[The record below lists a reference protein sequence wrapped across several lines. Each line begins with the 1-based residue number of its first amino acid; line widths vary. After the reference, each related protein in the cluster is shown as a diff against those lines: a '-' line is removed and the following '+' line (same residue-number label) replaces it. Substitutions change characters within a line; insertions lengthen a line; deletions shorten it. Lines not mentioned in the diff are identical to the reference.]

1 MKSPHIRILSI
12 LILGLFLGAWWC
24 LRTPLKPASMI
35 HGNAGA
41 RPQASDPTAAPAA
54 PQISALPGFDRRE
67 RGTGTKLSEDRET
80 RQRAARE
87 LAKVV
92 RGVRVD
98 FDERLGSPAFIAS
111 TEQFLTEA
119 GGKGGAVSPEQ
130 AARFAAVD
138 HGVVHAFLSEH
149 AALFGHGPEVLENA
163 RLARDYVTPHNGL
176 RTTVW
181 QQHLE
186 GVRVFEST
194 LQAHVTKDGALVN
207 LASRLVPDVR
217 AAADS
222 GTPHRAELLA
232 QPTVDAP
239 HAVSIA
245 ASTVGDLVSADHVIP
260 ATASEGPSRRQNFHA
275 PTLLETDAEY
285 VWLPI
290 NENSMRLCWE
300 VLFTSKKKGEMFRTL
315 VDAGTGAALVQQ
327 RLTEYIAPASY
338 RVFTSDSPSPMS
350 PGLATPLST
359 QPPEVPRSLVT
370 LSALDTTASPNGW
383 IDDGVTETRG
393 NNVDAHLDLN
403 SDNIADTPRPQSTG
417 ASRVFDPPLDL
428 TQAPSAYR
436 DAAVVNLFY
445 WNNVIHDRYY
455 GLGFTEA
462 AGNFQVNNFGRGGIG
477 NDAVQADAQ
486 DGSGTNNANFSTP
499 PDGSAGRMQMYIFTG
514 PTPDRDGDF
523 DQEVVIHEYTHGLSN
538 RLVGAGVGIS
548 ALQPRGMGEGWSDFY
563 ALCLLSDPADNPN
576 GTYGA
581 GAYASDQLSG
591 LTANY
596 YYGIRRYPYCT
607 DLNKNPLTFKDIDPT
622 KASAHTGVPKS
633 PLGGSTADEVHNVGE
648 VWCVTLWDMRANLI
662 VKHGGAA
669 GNDLALRLVT
679 DGMKLAP
686 ANPTFLQARDAIIQ
700 AELVS
705 SGGTDRGELWS
716 AFAKRGMG
724 SGATSPA
731 SSTATGV
738 VENYDFPDPLGIGP
752 TGAWTPSGTVGGP
765 FSSTST
771 YTLLNSGTA
780 PLNWTASNTQPW
792 LTLSKTGG
800 ALAPGASTTVIASL
814 NAGAN
819 SLTFGTYPDTITFA
833 NTTSGIV
840 QQRPV
845 SFTVEPI
852 TLPIFTETWE
862 SGAAGPAWSLTGT
875 TGFRTLVTTANGP
888 HAGNYHLTMDSTGN
902 GTYARNEAT
911 LTVNLAGRHNVQLRF
926 WVKMFNDEAD
936 GPPASPFIGG
946 ADFDG
951 VAISA
956 DGNTWYEAQP
966 LRTYTDVWQRYA
978 VDLDAAAAAHG
989 LAYNSTFKIR
999 FNHYDNYDIST
1010 DGFAFDD
1017 IEVVELVS
1025 NRLTIGLPSSAT
1037 EGDAPLTA
1045 TLGVTPIPSTD
1056 LVVTLHSSDT
1066 SEAVVPA
1073 SVTIPAGQSSITF
1086 PVTLPDDAELDGT
1099 QTVTITADVPTFVT
1113 GSATLAVNDNETAT
1127 IALAIPAST
1136 TEGVAD
1142 LTGTVSVSAPV
1153 DAPVVVKLSSS
1164 DISELRV
1171 PATVTISPGHSSAI
1185 FALTVIDDNRID
1197 GQTNVTVS
1205 ASVANWTP
1213 ATADI
1218 TITDNEQRTLA
1229 LSLPANLREGD
1240 AVRNG
1245 TVSIP
1250 GTLTSNLVIALSSS
1264 DSSAA
1269 TVPATVTIL
1278 AGQTTATVPVT
1289 VVDDVLADGPQP
1301 VTISATTAGFNA
1313 AAVTTSV
1320 ADNDAHHFTIS
1331 PISSTVLRNASV
1343 TVTIT
1348 AKDVTDATITNFSQS
1363 VTLSAVNA
1371 ANNPVSLTPTSATG
1385 FANGVTTL
1393 TVSFSAYGSGVT
1405 LRAQDA
1411 GGHLGISNSFD
1422 VIYGAAS
1429 NLVWDAIPS
1438 PQYVDSPFPVT
1449 IRAVDTAGNPVPTF
1463 AGPANLSV
1471 LPPST
1476 VEILSWTAYSD
1487 LSAGGEYA
1495 NAKQAI
1501 SAYFPN
1507 YHETTTTTSDPST
1520 LAGLLAGKQV
1530 FLVVEQENG
1539 SSSTLGSLGTAWS
1552 SVLNNFVNGGG
1563 TIIVCSYSASEHLLV
1578 VNSGLLAVT
1587 PYAYYSSLSLTKSAD
1602 TPLNAGV
1609 TVPTS
1614 ASTVHT
1620 YTTTESVS
1628 LRSASSATE
1637 AAVISRQ
1644 IGSGRVV
1651 LIGTDFSTLG
1661 TGMDRVLANAV
1672 ALAQAPTGNL
1682 PLPVSG
1688 PASFSAGEWSGTVSV
1703 PFTASGLRLHAA
1715 SGALSGDSNTFNVGV
1730 ASVPS
1735 NTTTIFSE
1743 DFESGI
1749 LNPSFWTI
1757 TGTTS
1762 SYRTQITT
1770 ANTPHAGTRHLTM
1783 DCADTSGSTYAR
1795 NEATLQLYLT
1805 GRNGV
1810 KLNFWAKMFDDDA
1823 NAPPA
1828 SPFVGGADFDGVA
1841 ISADGT
1847 NWYEVQALRSPTL
1860 TNNWA
1865 QFTVDLDAAIA
1876 TYHLAYNASFKIR
1889 FNQYDNYNIS
1899 TDGIALDDIAVTA
1912 SVPPSTLS
1920 LQIPAQASEG
1930 AGLLTGSVTLPAPA
1944 ASDTVLNL
1952 SSRSAAKV
1960 QVPATVTIAAGQSTA
1975 PFPLTVLDDSYVD
1988 GTKNVVITV
1997 SGTGYSEA
2005 GASIQILDNDSG
2017 ALSLTVPPVV
2027 LENAGSATATLT
2039 ASVPSLVP
2047 QTVTLTS
2054 SNPQAAQVPATI
2066 TLPAGA
2072 TTLSFGVTIP
2082 DDGVLDGDQAV
2093 QITAAISSW
2102 TSASATLTVQD
2113 NEPRNL
2119 VVAIPASFREG
2130 DSPKTGTIS
2139 VGGTVLTD
2147 LVVSL
2152 ASSDTTE
2159 ITVPASVT
2167 IPAGQSST
2175 SFPMTVVDDAL
2186 ADGLQPFTIT
2196 ASAATFISG
2205 NASGNVR
2212 DNEAHHFTF
2221 AAIGSPQLA
2230 GAPVP
2235 VLITARDAADA
2246 PITDYSAIISVTA
2259 TSDSEPLTVT
2269 PASSGIFVNGKW
2281 SGMVQL
2287 SSAATNVVLKASDGS
2302 GHTGLSNA
2310 FDLTAGSFD
2319 HFAWD
2324 PIPTLQTLDTPF
2336 TVRIRAVN
2344 AAGATVAGFNGAAN
2358 LFVQAPFTRPT
2369 IGTGSGGGSYVTLHT
2384 YYQDARSETLYTAAE
2399 LNGAARIT
2407 GLSFNV
2413 TSSLSA
2419 PETLTNFTIR
2429 LKHSSLTNLN
2439 GYSSWDNTGWTQVYR
2454 STPTISAAGWVT
2466 FNFTT
2471 PFDYNGTSNLLVD
2484 LSFDRTSSNFSYL
2497 YLQNS
2502 SSSNAMTAYGV
2513 SNSLN
2518 GDPLTW
2524 SGSTPG
2530 LGTYYQRADV
2540 RLTTLAALPLR
2551 PSTANGF
2558 VGGVWNGDISVP
2570 FAGTGLNVLA
2580 QAGAFSGAS
2589 NAFDVVT
2596 PAPPQESGANVFTE
2610 TFESGALSPLYWT
2623 VSGTNTYR
2631 TQVTTANA
2639 PHAGSN
2645 HLTMDS
2651 SDSNG
2656 STYARNEATLTLNL
2670 QGRTGLSL
2678 TFWAKMFDDD
2688 ADGPPPSPFVG
2699 GADFDGVAISA
2710 DGTNWYEVQS
2720 LRSPTLTNNWA
2731 QFTVNLDAAIAAHG
2745 LAYSSTFKIR
2755 FNQYDN
2761 YNITTDG
2768 IAIDDIAVTAS
2779 ADAVAGFKLTGPA
2792 QATEGAGSV
2801 NATVTLDAPAVSD
2814 ALVTLVSSAP
2824 AKVSTPASVIVPA
2837 GQTSVSFQVN
2847 VLDDSIADG
2856 NRAVYLAGTLAGK
2869 TRSFAINILDND
2881 PLPLG
2886 ITAPATISES
2896 GGVQT
2901 GSVTLGLPAS
2911 GAILVNLT
2919 SSDPTAL
2926 TVPASVTIPPGQTAM
2941 AFPITPVDDTKI
2953 DGPQTAVI
2961 TASVPGWIDATTQVQ
2976 VTDNETRLLSLSVS
2990 SVYEGSTSSGTVF
3003 LSGTLPTALVVTLT
3017 SSNPTQLTVSPTV
3030 TIPAGSTSASFV
3042 VTAVDD
3048 TVTDGA
3054 QTSVITASAASF
3066 TNATSTVTAYDND
3079 IHHFSF
3085 DSIPSAQVRGR
3096 PFTIYVYARD
3106 VNNSTI
3112 TAFNGPVNLSASAAG
3127 VAIPMTP
3134 TSTNFSGGYANLTV
3148 TLNALATSATIQVTD
3163 TAGHTGTSNS
3173 FVVGAGTADHFVW
3186 ATVPSPANVGSPF
3199 AASVSAQ
3206 DVYGNTVTTYNGAVT
3221 LTATPPSR
3229 TVGTGTYTTNAVFN
3243 SGYQC
3248 RAQCIYLASELGSA
3262 GTIGGLSLNLYS
3274 SPLTATRFTIRIKP
3288 TTLSGYT
3295 SPYGWDANTGW
3306 TTVYQSN
3313 VTVNTTGWLYLP
3325 FSAPFAYDGSSNLL
3339 VDFSIN
3345 NANSSSSYGAVYG
3358 TGTVA
3363 NRTLYGYSYGS
3374 NGDPLTWTG
3383 TTPSI
3388 SVSSTVPNFR
3398 LRMLPNTP
3406 VNPGSVNLASGVW
3419 NGSLSVGSAGK
3430 GLVLQADGATG
3441 LTGESN
3447 PFDVNGAAALGVTP
3461 PGPLITTG
3469 YRGGPFTPA
3478 GHPFTVTNTGGAPL
3492 AWTVS
3497 TSTPWISLSSNGGTL
3512 AGGASTTV
3520 TANLDAAALAAF
3532 ATGTSNGS
3540 ITFTNTVNGA
3550 GNTTRNITV
3559 NATAHGDL
3567 TITPVAGSGYTL
3579 GNSGDSTLS
3588 WTLAGLPPWLTASI
3602 TSGDI
3607 TPGGTATV
3615 TIFSNARA
3623 ALLSPGHYE
3632 APLLFTNA
3640 TTGHGS
3646 ATRAYVLDV
3655 PPLMQAE
3662 PAFTGG
3668 YTNTVQCTP
3677 VAQASSYEAQMAL
3690 NPAFSSAS
3698 SSGPQT
3704 GTTFTFT
3711 GLAEGQ
3717 PYYFRVR
3724 AQSPAVSFWAQ
3735 QTPAVLGTDT
3745 VTNLSTDGSG
3755 LVLAS
3760 IPGTTLT
3767 GRILNPSFEAD
3778 ASGATTASSW
3788 STTSSGGM
3796 LLQIATT
3803 GATPLPSEGTRFAN
3817 LWTNWNT
3824 HAAGEWIRLSQTINL
3839 TDVASLNFDAALTKT
3854 SGYSWASAIRAG
3866 IYLDGTLIWSRTTE
3880 GSAANQS
3887 VGLGGMTGNHVLS
3900 LENYTTAAGSYG
3912 PQWACF
3918 DNLRLIGLS
3927 TAYVTTGVVTSPTI
3941 TAGTARWGQLLFETD
3956 TPAGTALTVDVLD
3969 TNNVLLASNVAN
3981 GADLG
3986 AIPSLSSQAA
3996 IRLRANLSTGNTLRT
4011 PRLRNWAVTWIGGSA
4026 QPGAWSAPVSSIQ
4039 DASTPGLSRNTA
4051 ATSTTAIIVPQGG
4064 ASDAL
4069 SGVGSVLVNG
4079 RAATSNNGFATWAAP
4094 AVLLAPGHN
4103 TVTVTVSDQAIPP
4116 NTFTQQWDIEYT
4128 GAATTDADGDGL
4140 PDNWESAHGLNA
4152 AVATG
4157 ADGPLGDLDR
4167 DGIPNAL
4174 EFALNLD
4181 PSAASRTGLPTTE
4194 IKVNPT
4200 DGKKYLE
4207 FSYRRRISPNGI
4219 SYLIE
4224 TSANCAVWDAD
4235 TSAYEAVG
4243 TPSATGD
4250 GETEMA
4256 TVRLLPSLSSG
4267 DAGRYIRLRVSMP

>member
-1 MKSPHIRILSI
+1 MKSPRIRVILVLVLS
-12 LILGLFLGAWWC
+12 LLLGAWWC
-24 LRTPLKPASMI
+24 LRTPSKPASATQS
-35 HGNAGA
+35 NAGA
-41 RPQASDPTAAPAA
+41 GPRASEAVAAPTAS
-54 PQISALPGFDRRE
+54 QVSALAGFDRRE
-67 RGTGTKLSEDRET
+67 KGAGAKLREDRET
-80 RQRAARE
+80 RRRAAKE
-87 LAKVV
+87 LERTV

-111 TEQFLTEA
+111 TEQFLTDA

-130 AARFAAVD
+130 ATRFAAVD

-181 QQHLE
+181 QQQFE

-217 AAADS
+217 AAAES
-222 GTPHRAELLA
+222 GTPHREALLA
-232 QPTVDAP
+232 QPTIDAP

-245 ASTVGDLVSADHVIP
+245 ASTVGDLVPAAHVTP
-260 ATASEGPSRRQNFHA
+260 ATESEGPSRRQNFHA
-275 PTLLETDAEY
+275 PALLETEAEY

-290 NENSMRLCWE
+290 NESSMRLCWE
-300 VLFTSKKKGEMFRTL
+300 VIFTSKKKGEMFRTL

-338 RVFTSDSPSPMS
+338 RVFTSDSPTPMS
-350 PGLATPLST
+350 PGLAAPLST
-359 QPPEVPRSLVT
+359 QPPEVARSLVT
-370 LSALDTTASPNGW
+370 LSALDTAASPNGW

-417 ASRVFDPPLDL
+417 AGRVFDPPLDL

-462 AGNFQVNNFGRGGIG
+462 AGNFQINNFGRGGVG

-499 PDGSAGRMQMYIFTG
+499 PDGSSGRMQMYIFTG

-538 RLVGAGVGIS
+538 RLVGGGVGIS

-581 GAYASDQLSG
+581 GAYASYQLSG

-607 DLNKNPLTFKDIDPT
+607 DLTKNPLTFKDIDPT

-633 PLGGSTADEVHNVGE
+633 PLGGSTADEVHNIGE
-648 VWCVTLWDMRANLI
+648 VWCVTLWDLRANLI
-662 VKHGGAA
+662 AKHGGAA

-700 AELVS
+700 AELVY
-705 SGGTDRGELWS
+705 SGGADRGELWS

-724 SGATSPA
+724 AGATSPV

-752 TGAWTPSGTVGGP
+752 TGAWAPTGTVGGP
-765 FSSTST
+765 FSATNT
-771 YTLLNSGTA
+771 YTLLNSGAA

-792 LTLSKTGG
+792 LSLSQTSGTL
-800 ALAPGASTTVIASL
+800 AAGASTTVVASM

-819 SLTFGTYPDTITFA
+819 SLAFGTYPDTLTFK
-833 NTTSGIV
+833 NTTTGIL

-845 SFTVEPI
+845 AFTIEPI
-852 TLPIFTETWE
+852 TIPIFTETWE
-862 SGAAGPAWSLTGT
+862 SGAAGPAWSFTGT
-875 TGFRTLVTTANGP
+875 NTYRTLVATANGP
-888 HAGNYHLTMDSTGN
+888 HAGTYHLTMDSSIDDS
-902 GTYARNEAT
+902 YSRNEAT
-911 LTVNLAGRHNVQLRF
+911 LTVNLASRHNVQLRF
-926 WVKMFNDEAD
+926 WVKMFNDEPN
-936 GPPASPFIGG
+936 GPPTSPFTGG

-956 DGNTWYEAQP
+956 DGNTWYEVQP
-966 LRTYTDVWQRYA
+966 LRTYTDVWQRYV
-978 VDLDAAAAAHG
+978 VDLDAAVAAHG
-989 LAYNSTFKIR
+989 LTYNSTFKVR
-999 FNHYDNYDIST
+999 FNHYDNYGIPT

-1025 NRLTIGLPSSAT
+1025 NRLTLGLPSSAT

-1045 TLGVTPIPSTD
+1045 TLGVTPIPATD
-1056 LVVTLHSSDT
+1056 LVVTLSSSDA
-1066 SEAVVPA
+1066 SEAAVPA

-1086 PVTLPDDAELDGT
+1086 PVTLPEDTELDGT
-1099 QTVTITADVPTFVT
+1099 QTVTIAADAPTFVS
-1113 GSATLAVNDNETAT
+1113 GSATLAVNDNETAML
-1127 IALAIPAST
+1127 ALAIPATT

-1142 LTGTVSVSAPV
+1142 LTGTVSVGTPV
-1153 DAPVVVKLSSS
+1153 DAPVVVKLTSS

-1171 PATVTISPGHSSAI
+1171 PATVTISPGHSSAV
-1185 FALTVIDDNRID
+1185 FALTIVDDTRID

-1205 ASVANWTP
+1205 AAVANWAA

-1218 TITDNEQRTLA
+1218 TIADNEQRTLA
-1229 LSLPANLREGD
+1229 LGLPANLREGD

-1250 GTLTSNLVIALSSS
+1250 GTLTTNLVISLSSS

-1301 VTISATTAGFNA
+1301 VTISATAAGFSA
-1313 AAVTTSV
+1313 AGVTTSV

-1331 PISSTVLRNASV
+1331 PISSTVLRNTPVA
-1343 TVTIT
+1343 VTIT
-1348 AKDVTDATITNFSQS
+1348 AKDVTDATITNFNQS
-1363 VTLSAVNA
+1363 VTLSAA
-1371 ANNPVSLTPTSATG
+1371 DTANNSVPLTPTSATG
-1385 FANGVTTL
+1385 FANGVKTL
-1393 TVSFSAYGSGVT
+1393 TVSFSGYGSGVT

-1411 GGHLGISNSFD
+1411 GGHVGISNSFD
-1422 VIYGAAS
+1422 VIFGAVSKLA
-1429 NLVWDAIPS
+1429 WDPIPTAQS
-1438 PQYVDSPFPVT
+1438 IDSPFPVT
-1449 IRAVDTAGNPVPTF
+1449 IRAVDSAGNTVPTF
-1463 AGPANLSV
+1463 TGPADLSV
-1471 LPPST
+1471 VPPSA
-1476 VEILSWTAYSD
+1476 VEILSWTAYAD
-1487 LSAGGEYA
+1487 LSTGGEYA
-1495 NAKQAI
+1495 NTKQAI
-1501 SAYFPN
+1501 STYFPA

-1530 FLVVEQENG
+1530 FLVVEQENS
-1539 SSSTLGSLGTAWS
+1539 SSSTLGALGTAWS
-1552 SVLNNFVNGGG
+1552 SVLTNFVNGGG
-1563 TIIVCSYSASEHLLV
+1563 TVIVCSNTTSEHLLLT
-1578 VNSGLLAVT
+1578 NSGLLNASPVST
-1587 PYAYYSSLSLTKSAD
+1587 YTSLSLTKGAD
-1602 TPLNAGV
+1602 TPFNAGV
-1609 TVPTS
+1609 TVPFS
-1614 ASTVHT
+1614 GSYLHT
-1620 YTTTESVS
+1620 YTTTDVVS
-1628 LRSASSATE
+1628 LRSATIATE

-1644 IGSGRVV
+1644 IGPGRVV
-1651 LIGTDFSTLG
+1651 LIGTDFYTLG
-1661 TGMDRVLANAV
+1661 TGMDRVIANAV
-1672 ALAQAPTGNL
+1672 ALAQPPTGTL
-1682 PLPVSG
+1682 PINPSSPPVFAG
-1688 PASFSAGEWSGTVSV
+1688 GEWSGTISV
-1703 PFTASGLRLHAA
+1703 PFTASGLRLHAV
-1715 SGALSGDSNTFNVGV
+1715 SGALSGDSNAFNVGV

-1735 NTTTIFSE
+1735 GTASIFSE
-1743 DFESGI
+1743 DFESGT
-1749 LNPSFWTI
+1749 LNPSFWTV
-1757 TGTTS
+1757 TGTTA
-1762 SYRTQITT
+1762 SYRTQVTT
-1770 ANTPHAGTRHLTM
+1770 DFAPHAGTRHLTM
-1783 DCADTSGSTYAR
+1783 DCSDSSGSTYAR
-1795 NEATLQLYLT
+1795 NEATLQLNLA
-1805 GRNGV
+1805 GRTGV
-1810 KLNFWAKMFDDDA
+1810 KLSFWAKMFDDDP
-1823 NAPPA
+1823 NPPPT

-1847 NWYEVQALRSPTL
+1847 NWYEVQSLRSPTV
-1860 TNNWA
+1860 TNGWG

-1876 TYHLAYNASFKIR
+1876 VNHLAYNASFKIR

-1899 TDGIALDDIAVTA
+1899 TDGIAIDDITVTA
-1912 SVPPSTLS
+1912 DVPPSTLS
-1920 LQIPAQASEG
+1920 LQVPPQATEG
-1930 AGLLTGSVTLPAPA
+1930 AGVVNGSVTLSGPA

-1952 SSRSAAKV
+1952 FSKSAAKV
-1960 QVPATVTIAAGQSTA
+1960 TVPSTVTIPAGQSSAT
-1975 PFPLTVLDDSYVD
+1975 FPLTVLDDPYVD

-1997 SGTGYSEA
+1997 SGAGYLETGTSM
-2005 GASIQILDNDSG
+2005 QILDNDSG
-2017 ALSLTVPPVV
+2017 TLSLTVPSVV
-2027 LENAGSATATLT
+2027 LENAVTVTATLT
-2039 ASVPSLVP
+2039 ASLPSLVP

-2054 SNPQAAQVPATI
+2054 SNPQAAQVPTTF

-2072 TTLSFGVTIP
+2072 TTVSFNITIP
-2082 DDGVLDGDQAV
+2082 DDGIIDGDQSV

-2102 TSASATLTVQD
+2102 TGASASLTVQD
-2113 NEPRNL
+2113 NETRNL
-2119 VVAIPASFREG
+2119 TVTIPSAFREG
-2130 DSPKTGTIS
+2130 DLPKVGTIS
-2139 VGGTVLTD
+2139 LNGLLLAD
-2147 LVVSL
+2147 LVVTL
-2152 ASSDTTE
+2152 TSSDTTQ

-2167 IPAGQSST
+2167 IPAGQASA
-2175 SFPMTVVDDAL
+2175 SFSITIVDDTI
-2186 ADGLQPFTIT
+2186 ADGSQPFTIT
-2196 ASAATFISG
+2196 ASAATYTSG
-2205 NASGNVR
+2205 TASGSVR

-2221 AAIGSPQLA
+2221 ETIPSPQLA
-2230 GAPVP
+2230 GAAVP
-2235 VLITARDAADA
+2235 ALITARDPSGA
-2246 PITDYSAIISVTA
+2246 ILTDYNAILSLTA
-2259 TSDSEPLTVT
+2259 TNNSGPLTVT
-2269 PASSGIFVNGKW
+2269 PTSSGVFVGGKW
-2281 SGMVQL
+2281 NGMVQFGGP
-2287 SSAATNVVLKASDGS
+2287 ATNVVLTASDGA
-2302 GHTGLSNA
+2302 GHTGSSNA
-2310 FDLTAGSFD
+2310 FNLVSGSFD

-2324 PIPTLQTLDTPF
+2324 PIASPQSLDTPF
-2336 TVRIRAVN
+2336 AVRIRAVN
-2344 AAGATVAGFNGAAN
+2344 AAGTTVPGFSGAAN
-2358 LFVQAPFTRPT
+2358 LFIQAPVVRPT
-2369 IGTGSGGGSYVTLHT
+2369 IGTGSSTSLYPTLYT
-2384 YYQDARSETLYTAAE
+2384 YSHDARSDTLYTASD

-2413 TSSLSA
+2413 TSTPSI

-2429 LKHSSLTNLN
+2429 LKHTSLANLN
-2439 GYSSWDNTGWTQVYR
+2439 SYGSWDNTGWTQVYR
-2454 STPTISAAGWVT
+2454 ANPTISATGWIT

-2471 PFDYNGTSNLLVD
+2471 PFDFNGTSNLLVD
-2484 LSFDRTSSNFSYL
+2484 LSFDRTTSNSSFL
-2497 YLQNS
+2497 YLQGS
-2502 SSSNAMTAYGV
+2502 STSNPMTVYGA
-2513 SNSLN
+2513 SNSTN

-2524 SGSTPG
+2524 AGSTPSVS
-2530 LGTYYQRADV
+2530 TYYQRADV
-2540 RLTTLAALPLR
+2540 RFTTLGALPLR
-2551 PSTANGF
+2551 PSVANGF
-2558 VGGVWNGDISVP
+2558 VAGEWNGEISVP
-2570 FAGTGLNVLA
+2570 VAGTGLNVLA
-2580 QAGAFSGAS
+2580 QSGAFSGAS
-2589 NAFDVVT
+2589 NSFDVVI
-2596 PAPPQESGANVFTE
+2596 PPPPQDSGTNVFTE
-2610 TFESGALSPLYWT
+2610 NFESGALNSLYWT
-2623 VSGTNTYR
+2623 VSGTGNYR
-2631 TQVTTANA
+2631 TRVATDSA
-2639 PHAGSN
+2639 PHAGAY
-2645 HLTMDS
+2645 HLTMDTTS
-2651 SDSNG
+2651 SA
-2656 STYARNEATLTLNL
+2656 ARNEATLTLNL
-2670 QGRTGLSL
+2670 QGRSGVTL

-2688 ADGPPPSPFVG
+2688 PTGPPPSPFVG

-2720 LRSPTLTNNWA
+2720 LRSPTITNNWA
-2731 QFTVNLDAAIAAHG
+2731 QFTVNLDAAIAARG
-2745 LAYSSTFKIR
+2745 LAYGSTFKIR
-2755 FNQYDN
+2755 FNQYDDST
-2761 YNITTDG
+2761 IPVDG
-2768 IAIDDIAVTAS
+2768 IAIDDIAVTANPI
-2779 ADAVAGFKLTGPA
+2779 AGFALTGPA
-2792 QATEGAGSV
+2792 QATEGAGTV
-2801 NATVTLDAPAVSD
+2801 NATVTLDTPAAADTPIS
-2814 ALVTLVSSAP
+2814 LLSSAP
-2824 AKVSTPASVIVPA
+2824 AKATVPASVTVPA
-2837 GQTSVSFQVN
+2837 GQTSASIPIN
-2847 VLDDSIADG
+2847 VLDDAIADG
-2856 NRAVYLAGTLAGK
+2856 NRSVYIAGTLNGK
-2869 TRSFAINILDND
+2869 SRTLLLTVLDND
-2881 PLPLG
+2881 PIPLN
-2886 ITAPATISES
+2886 ITAPTTISENAS
-2896 GGVQT
+2896 VQT
-2901 GSVTLGLPAS
+2901 GSVTLGAPAS
-2911 GAILVNLT
+2911 GTITVNLT
-2919 SSDPTAL
+2919 SSDVTAL
-2926 TVPASVTIPPGQTAM
+2926 KVPVSVIILPGQTSAP
-2941 AFPITPVDDTKI
+2941 FTVTPVDDNKI

-2961 TASVPGWIDATTQVQ
+2961 TASVPGWADVALPVQ
-2976 VTDNETRLLSLSVS
+2976 ITDNETRQLSMYVP
-2990 SVYEGSTSSGTVF
+2990 SVYEGATDTGSVSI
-3003 LSGTLPTALVVTLT
+3003 SGTLPTALVVTLN
-3017 SSNPTQLTVSPTV
+3017 SSNPSQLTVPATV
-3030 TIPAGSTSASFV
+3030 TIPAGATSVSFT
-3042 VTAVDD
+3042 VTPVDD
-3048 TVTDGA
+3048 TATDGS
-3054 QTSVITASAASF
+3054 QSSLITASAPSF
-3066 TNATSTVTAYDND
+3066 TSTTYTAAAYDND

-3085 DSIPSAQVRGR
+3085 DAISSAQVRGR
-3096 PFTIYVYARD
+3096 PFSIWVYARD

-3134 TSTNFSGGYANLTV
+3134 TSANFSGGYAILTV
-3148 TLNALATSATIQVTD
+3148 TLNGLATSATIQATD
-3163 TAGHTGTSNS
+3163 TAGHTGISNS
-3173 FVVGAGTADHFVW
+3173 FAVGAGTADHFVW
-3186 ATVPSPANVGSPF
+3186 STVPSPANVGSPF

-3243 SGYQC
+3243 FGYQC
-3248 RAQCIYLASELGSA
+3248 RAQCIYLASELGAA
-3262 GTIGGLSLNLYS
+3262 GTISGLSLNLYS

-3325 FSAPFAYDGSSNLL
+3325 FSTPFAYDGSSNLL

-3345 NANSSSSYGAVYG
+3345 NANTSSSYGAVYG

-3363 NRTLYGYSYGS
+3363 NRTLSGYSYGS

-3406 VNPGSVNLASGVW
+3406 VNPGSVTLASGIW
-3419 NGSLSVGSAGK
+3419 NGSLSLGSAGK

-3447 PFDVNGAAALGVTP
+3447 PFDVNGVASLGVTP

-3469 YRGGPFTPA
+3469 YRGGPFAPA
-3478 GHPFTVTNTGGAPL
+3478 GHPFTVTNTGSAPL
-3492 AWTVS
+3492 TWTAS
-3497 TSTPWISLSSNGGTL
+3497 TSAPWISLTSNGGTL

-3520 TANLDAAALAAF
+3520 TANLDAAALAAL
-3532 ATGTSNGS
+3532 ASGTYNGS
-3540 ITFTNTVNGA
+3540 LTFTNTVNGA

-3559 NATAHGDL
+3559 TATAHGDL
-3567 TITPVAGSGYTL
+3567 TITPAAGGVYTL

-3588 WTLAGLPPWLTASI
+3588 WTLTGLPPWLTASL

-3615 TIFSNARA
+3615 TVSSNARA
-3623 ALLSPGHYE
+3623 AQLSPGRYE
-3632 APLLFTNA
+3632 APLLFANA
-3640 TTGHGS
+3640 TTGHGT
-3646 ATRAYVLDV
+3646 ATMAYVLDV
-3655 PPLMQAE
+3655 PTLMQAE
-3662 PAFTGG
+3662 PSFTGG
-3668 YTNTVQCTP
+3668 YTNTVQWTP
-3677 VAQASSYEAQMAL
+3677 VAQASSYEVQMAL
-3690 NPAFSSAS
+3690 NPAFSSAF
-3698 SSGPQT
+3698 SSGPQA
-3704 GTTFTFT
+3704 GTAFSFT

-3724 AQSPAVSFWAQ
+3724 AQSPAISFWAQ

-3745 VTNLSTDGSG
+3745 MANLSTDSTG
-3755 LVLAS
+3755 LVLALTR
-3760 IPGTTLT
+3760 GAVLT

-3778 ASGATTASSW
+3778 ASGATAASSW
-3788 STTSSGGM
+3788 STTNSGSM
-3796 LLQIATT
+3796 QVQVATT
-3803 GATPLPSEGTRFAN
+3803 GATPLPSDGTRFAN
-3817 LWTNWNT
+3817 LWTTWT
-3824 HAAGEWIRLSQTINL
+3824 AHAAGEWVRISQTINL

-3854 SGYSWASAIRAG
+3854 NGYTWASAIRAG
-3866 IYLDGTLIWSRTTE
+3866 VYLDGTLIWSRTTE
-3880 GSAANQS
+3880 GAATNQS
-3887 VGLGGMTGNHVLS
+3887 VSLGGLTGNHTLS
-3900 LENYTTAAGSYG
+3900 LENYTMAAGSYA

-3918 DNLRLIGLS
+3918 DNLRLIAPSS
-3927 TAYVTTGVVTSPTI
+3927 TYMTAGSVISPTF
-3941 TAGTARWGQLLFETD
+3941 TVGATRWGQLLFETD

-3969 TNNVLLASNVAN
+3969 ANNVALAAGVPN

-3986 AIPSLSSQAA
+3986 AIPALSSQRT
-3996 IRLRANLSTGNTLRT
+3996 IRLRANFSTTNSLRT

-4051 ATSTTAIIVPQGG
+4051 STSTTAIIVPQGG

-4079 RAATSNNGFATWAAP
+4079 RAATSNDGFATWVAP

-4140 PDNWESAHGLNA
+4140 PDSWENAHGLNA

-4157 ADGPLGDLDR
+4157 ADGPLGDFDR
-4167 DGIPNAL
+4167 DGIPNVL

-4181 PSAASRTGLPTTE
+4181 PAAANRSGLPTTE
-4194 IKVNPT
+4194 IKVNPA

-4219 SYLIE
+4219 SYLLE
-4224 TSANCAVWDAD
+4224 TSTNCATWNAD
-4235 TSAYEAVG
+4235 TAAYEAVG

-4250 GETEMA
+4250 GETEIA

-4267 DAGRYIRLRVSMP
+4267 AGGYIRLRVSMP